1 MSERKAESVAR
12 REFLSTRDI
21 EGITGFGYT
30 KAREI
35 MLEFDRQ
42 NMTVRFG
49 RSIVIRREVFDNW
62 TCEQDGFDKVTGYR
76 NFKVIRGKKGA
87 GRA

>member
-1 MSERKAESVAR
+1 MSQKAARPAR
-12 REFLSTRDI
+12 REFFNTNDI
-21 EGITGFGYT
+21 AEITGFGYT

-42 NMTVRFG
+42 KMTVHFG
-49 RSIVIRREVFDNW
+49 KSIVVRREVFDAW
-62 TCEQDGFDKVTGYR
+62 TMEQDGFNKVTGQR
-76 NFKVIRGKKGA
+76 NFKVIRGR